1 MGNVIREGPGLYGSK
16 QEDETDP
23 NLLQNGSDIQGK
35 RRSTREPISSFG
47 PVPKNISS
55 IEQSRPSLS
64 PSKLCASYPLDS
76 HRESSTN
83 RLLKSPVSYD
93 MSGNSSLKRL
103 EQNSLM
109 CTESSSCMK
118 DSPVNSTNSR
128 RIVTGDSA
136 SARLSYRVEEKCA
149 SPHTPTGEPPSTFAS
164 SDTTLRSTSA
174 VLVTPVK
181 FTTSEKCVDS
191 TPLEVR
197 KRGKAIMIKPIDRPG
212 GKFLNGKHFYLQ
224 IAGGEWEKVTI
235 EHWNS
240 WNGTWQVRGPGGIA
254 FPAAPIALKSEEE
267 YGFLSRE
274 RSTKSRSFKSLAES
288 STV

>member
-76 HRESSTN
+76 HTWSSTN
-83 RLLKSPVSYD
+83 R
-93 MSGNSSLKRL
+93 
-103 EQNSLM
+103 M
-109 CTESSSCMK
+109 CPESSSCMK
-118 DSPVNSTNSR
+118 DSRVNSTNSR
-128 RIVTGDSA
+128 LIVTGDSA

-240 WNGTWQVRGPGGIA
+240 WNGTWQVRGSGGMA

-274 RSTKSRSFKSLAES
+274 RSIKSRSFKSSAGS